1 MTEHFFCHYDIWQN
15 CVDVDHLGIHFSMQV
30 EKYIYING
38 SHKNQLEIVDSL
50 ADNVS
55 TGFGNKYTKALRNKI
70 KHIRTNVRYYD

>member
-1 MTEHFFCHYDIWQN
+1 
-15 CVDVDHLGIHFSMQV
+15 MQV